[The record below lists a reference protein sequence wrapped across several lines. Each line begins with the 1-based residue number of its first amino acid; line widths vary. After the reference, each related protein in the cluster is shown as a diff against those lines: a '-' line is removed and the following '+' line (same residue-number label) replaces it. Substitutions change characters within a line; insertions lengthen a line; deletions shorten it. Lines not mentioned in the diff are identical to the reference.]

1 MSNSHTVKNIFVNHA
16 IAPAFIGES
25 IDRHSRKTD
34 IGAHDIFLGQV
45 RADTVDGRMVAAI
58 EYTAYETMALQLM
71 HRIREDAFSTYDLTC
86 MHVYHSLG
94 RVNVGE
100 LCLFV
105 FTSSVHRRAAMDACE
120 EVVGRIKAE
129 LPIWGKE
136 IFMNETHQWK
146 VNR

>member
-1 MSNSHTVKNIFVNHA
+1 MSKNHTLKNIFVNHA

-25 IDRHSRKTD
+25 IAQHGRKTD
-34 IGAHDIFLGQV
+34 IGAHDIFIGQV
-45 RADTVDGRMVAAI
+45 RADTVDGRTVAAI

-71 HRIREDAFSTYDLTC
+71 HRIREDVFSTYELTC

-105 FTSSVHRRAAMDACE
+105 FTSSARRGPAMDACE
-120 EVVGRIKAE
+120 AVVGRIKAE
-129 LPIWGKE
+129 LPIWGTE
-136 IFMNETHQWK
+136 LFIDETHQCK
-146 VNR
+146 GTR